1 MSMSLFLT
9 GLAKVAFG
17 IVIGALGIFLS
28 SRVLHRLLSLGA
40 SDEEQKK
47 GNVAHGVL
55 YASSLV
61 ALGMLVQHAVEA
73 TFSAMDLMYRGHAI
87 TGPMVTRF
95 AMYAL
100 VHVTF
105 SLAVGAAVIALGAL
119 IFTYLT
125 RGVDELAEIKRGN
138 ISPALVLGAVMIV
151 MAMMTAPGLQT
162 ALDGLLP
169 LPVLARDQ
177 MIAPS

>member
-1 MSMSLFLT
+1 MSIPLFLT

-28 SRVLHRLLSLGA
+28 SRILHRLLRSGPA
-40 SDEEQKK
+40 DDEQKK
-47 GNVAHGVL
+47 GNIAHGIL
-55 YASSLV
+55 YASSLL
-61 ALGMLVQHAVEA
+61 ALGLLVQHAVEA
-73 TFSAMDLMYRGHAI
+73 TFSAMDLMYRGRAL
-87 TGPMVTRF
+87 TAPMLTRF
-95 AMYAL
+95 GMYAVL
-100 VHVTF
+100 HVTF
-105 SLAVGAAVIALGAL
+105 SLAVGAGVVALGAL

-169 LPVLARDQ
+169 LPTLGRDQ
-177 MIAPS
+177 MFAPS